1 MQTNRRNT
9 NKWYSSKYWLIALVS
24 LASLTATAAVKVDKA
39 APNFQLTNSQG
50 EQVSL
55 ADFSGKYVVL
65 EWTNHQC
72 PYVKKHYD
80 SDNMQA
86 LQRKY
91 TDQDVVWLSIISSA
105 PGKQGHVSP
114 DKAEQLSKSRNAAPS
129 HILFDESGEIGKLY
143 GAKTTPHMYIVDQQG
158 TLRYAGAIDSIKS
171 ANPADIAKA
180 TNYVDASMAS
190 LAKGETIA
198 KKLTPPYG
206 CSIKYKS

>member
-9 NKWYSSKYWLIALVS
+9 NKWYNSKYWLIALVS

-50 EQVSL
+50 QQVSL

>member
-24 LASLTATAAVKVDKA
+24 MASLTATAAVKVDKA

>member
-1 MQTNRRNT
+1 M
-9 NKWYSSKYWLIALVS
+9 
-24 LASLTATAAVKVDKA
+24 ASLTATAAVKVDKA

>member
-24 LASLTATAAVKVDKA
+24 LASLTATAAVKVDKT